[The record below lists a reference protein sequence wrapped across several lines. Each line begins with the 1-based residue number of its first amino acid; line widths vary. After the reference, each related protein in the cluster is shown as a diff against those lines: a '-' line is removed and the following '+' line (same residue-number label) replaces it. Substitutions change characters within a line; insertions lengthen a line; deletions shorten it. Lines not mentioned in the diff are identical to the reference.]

1 MDEFS
6 IYSFL
11 IFFADSPFLSE
22 NVTLTTMKNKK
33 KSYKDVVILQ
43 VE

>member
-33 KSYKDVVILQ
+33 KKLQ
-43 VE
+43 GCSNSAG